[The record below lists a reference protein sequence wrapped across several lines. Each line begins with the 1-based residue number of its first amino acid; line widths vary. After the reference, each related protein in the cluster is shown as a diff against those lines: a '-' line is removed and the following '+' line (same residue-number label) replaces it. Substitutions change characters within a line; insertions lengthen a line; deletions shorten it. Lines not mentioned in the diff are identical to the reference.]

1 MMQSSSSS
9 SLFNPTTNNSAT
21 LEAAKLRLL
30 TAQKWLDTSTSILQ
44 NAQDQVNVATKELN
58 DALNYLKLMER
69 QQQMKEIDGK
79 EGGGENGIKMEE
91 EVGRNSTVHNVNIQ
105 KKPQHHVDSDR
116 NMILSNSLS
125 GETENETVDSSS
137 DSFFGEGIV
146 RKMNSVESD
155 SSSPTSSQSRSSTT
169 NNNNKEEQT

>member
-1 MMQSSSSS
+1 M
-9 SLFNPTTNNSAT
+9 
-21 LEAAKLRLL
+21 
-30 TAQKWLDTSTSILQ
+30 Q

-58 DALNYLKLMER
+58 DALNYFKLME
-69 QQQMKEIDGK
+69 QQQQEQEQKKEMNVK
-79 EGGGENGIKMEE
+79 EEGGENGTKMEE
-91 EVGRNSTVHNVNIQ
+91 EVGRNSTVHNVNVQ
-105 KKPQHHVDSDR
+105 KKKQNVDSDR

-169 NNNNKEEQT
+169 NNNNKEERNMDTSNNNATSSYCQINRWYKIQRTNVVK